1 MASIKYSAELDT
13 SKLDKSIKDS
23 NKTIGDY
30 AKNME
35 KAGGEMD
42 KAFDKSTKNLKES
55 IREQKE
61 LIKSIERDIKD
72 LQKAFDDS
80 IAGTAKL
87 AVWKDLKAAKQA
99 LAEEQARLSD
109 LQREQDESQYPKIIN
124 SVKKWAAGLVTLTA
138 VIKTTK
144 AIIQSTETTILKFES
159 AVAQAKAGVGY
170 FFKAIASGDWSNF
183 LKNLEAAIK
192 GAKDYTEAIAS
203 LTNKQ
208 NEQKIKS
215 SELDKKIG
223 ALRDETY
230 DRNAENYENR
240 KNALE
245 EIIKLEREKYTQE
258 AELAK
263 KAYEINLKKAAT
275 DSGLSEKQIEHFITE
290 YSSLEELIDKGEE
303 YNKLTKLMWGPG
315 VNNEYLESLE
325 KARKALGENA
335 KEAGLYAKQVSKI
348 VPKDREALSEYLA
361 AANTAEAAFASK
373 NRRDK
378 MQLAEVTN
386 AIIKEEENRAKAITE
401 EEEKLAAKLKEI
413 RNEVIA
419 GYLEGKDK
427 ELFLL
432 EQKYKED
439 LELYKD
445 SEAIKLSLTEKY
457 AQDRY
462 TIEMKYLD
470 KVKAENAKMT
480 AALLKIDPGKGFS
493 MLNRTLGDKAIDV
506 SGMKGLAKGSA
517 AWADKMSEEITENTN
532 ESLKRQIELRR
543 QITVEAANLVYQ
555 IGETL
560 GLDDESLEKLDGLL
574 LTITRASSGDIPGA
588 VSSLLTTILSQID
601 VTDKFADKVERLNKL
616 IDRQNDLIRE
626 SERLGG
632 TEGEMRKRISLLNEQ
647 LALLQEELKKA
658 EKSQE
663 GWFNWFAASNKE
675 VQNLKDN
682 IQDVQDAIDDATQE
696 LEDYMGGW
704 VTENTIAE
712 AIAEGFASGKTSV
725 DDFAEYMN
733 EVLRDAILNKFM
745 SEMLGPAMTELQEYI
760 SLSLSDNVLTAEEK
774 AEIDQRVKAIADS
787 NKELWDDLSGALNMG
802 ESPTTGMMGIARQLT
817 EETGAEL
824 AGLWRRSADDQRQMR
839 DYTKEGVTHLVAI
852 EHNTYNTVEEL
863 RVAVNELRD
872 INSNTKPVYSGDM

>member
-30 AKNME
+30 AKKVE

-42 KAFDKSTKNLKES
+42 KVFDKTTKNLKES

-80 IAGTAKL
+80 IGGTAKL

-99 LAEEQARLSD
+99 LAEEQAKLSD

-215 SELDKKIG
+215 SELDKKIA

-230 DRNAENYENR
+230 DRSAENYENR

-361 AANTAEAAFASK
+361 AANAAEAAFASK

-462 TIEMKYLD
+462 AIEMKY
-470 KVKAENAKMT
+470 
-480 AALLKIDPGKGFS
+480 PGKGFS

-517 AWADKMSEEITENTN
+517 VWADKMSEEITENTN
-532 ESLKRQIELRR
+532 KKLKQQIELRR
-543 QITVEAANLVYQ
+543 QV
-555 IGETL
+555 
-560 GLDDESLEKLDGLL
+560 LDGAILFTHEL
-574 LTITRASSGDIPGA
+574 AEQLNLTQEEQEAIDGMLGIISQLAMGNYIGA
-588 VSSLLTTILSQID
+588 AMGILSKIMGVFGQMREVVSEPVWRKQIEAWD
-601 VTDKFADKVERLNKL
+601 ALIERQERVIEL
-616 IDRQNDLIRE
+616 
-626 SERLGG
+626 SERTGG
-632 TEGEMRKRISLLNEQ
+632 TEKALEDAVKLAQKEFDIIKAARQEWRERSRGERN
-647 LALLQEELKKA
+647 EELDEAYREAKDKLEDA
-658 EKSQE
+658 ER
-663 GWFNWFAASNKE
+663 A
-675 VQNLKDN
+675 LKDFL
-682 IQDVQDAIDDATQE
+682 A
-696 LEDYMGGW
+696 GG
-704 VTENTIAE
+704 VTENTIAD

-733 EVLRDAILNKFM
+733 DILTEAVLEVFKTSLT
-745 SEMLGPAMTELQEYI
+745 GHAMTELQEYI
-760 SLSLSDNVLTAEEK
+760 SEALSDKILTAEEK

-839 DYTKEGVTHLVAI
+839 DYTKEGITHLVAI

>member
-30 AKNME
+30 AKKVE

-42 KAFDKSTKNLKES
+42 KVFDKTTKNLKKS

-80 IAGTAKL
+80 IGGTAKL

-109 LQREQDESQYPKIIN
+109 LQREQDEYQYPKIIN

-192 GAKDYTEAIAS
+192 GAKDYTEAISS

-335 KEAGLYAKQVSKI
+335 KEAGLYARQVSKI

-401 EEEKLAAKLKEI
+401 KEEKLAAKLKEI

-419 GYLEGKDK
+419 GYLEGEDK

-445 SEAIKLSLTEKY
+445 SEAIKLLLTEKY

-462 TIEMKYLD
+462 AIEMRYLD
-470 KVKAENAKMT
+470 KVKAENT

-493 MLNRTLGDKAIDV
+493 MLNRTLGNKAIDV

-517 AWADKMSEEITENTN
+517 VWADKMSEEITENTN
-532 ESLKRQIELRR
+532 EKFKQQIELRR
-543 QITVEAANLVYQ
+543 QV
-555 IGETL
+555 
-560 GLDDESLEKLDGLL
+560 LDGAILFTHEL
-574 LTITRASSGDIPGA
+574 AEQLNLTQEEQEAIDGMLGIISQLAMGNYIGA
-588 VSSLLTTILSQID
+588 AMGILSKIMGVFGQMREVVSEPVWRKQIEAWD
-601 VTDKFADKVERLNKL
+601 ALIERQERVIEL
-616 IDRQNDLIRE
+616 
-626 SERLGG
+626 SERTGG
-632 TEGEMRKRISLLNEQ
+632 TEKALEDAVKLAQKEFDIIKAARQEWRERSRGERN
-647 LALLQEELKKA
+647 EELDEAYREAKDKLEDA
-658 EKSQE
+658 ER
-663 GWFNWFAASNKE
+663 A
-675 VQNLKDN
+675 LKDFL
-682 IQDVQDAIDDATQE
+682 A
-696 LEDYMGGW
+696 GGA
-704 VTENTIAE
+704 TENTIAD

-733 EVLRDAILNKFM
+733 DILTEAVLEVFKTSLT
-745 SEMLGPAMTELQEYI
+745 GHAMTELQEYI
-760 SLSLSDNVLTAEEK
+760 SEALSDKILTAEEK

-787 NKELWDDLSGALNMG
+787 NKELWDNLSGALNMG

-839 DYTKEGVTHLVAI
+839 DYTKEGITHLVAI

>member
-30 AKNME
+30 AKKVE

-42 KAFDKSTKNLKES
+42 KVFDKTTKNLKES

-80 IAGTAKL
+80 IGGTAKL

-109 LQREQDESQYPKIIN
+109 LQREQDEYQYPKIIN

-192 GAKDYTEAIAS
+192 GAKDYTEAISS

-230 DRNAENYENR
+230 DRSAENYENR

-361 AANTAEAAFASK
+361 AANAAEAAFASQ

-386 AIIKEEENRAKAITE
+386 AIKKEEENRAKAITE

-457 AQDRY
+457 AQDWY
-462 TIEMKYLD
+462 AIEMKYLD
-470 KVKAENAKMT
+470 KVKAENT

-517 AWADKMSEEITENTN
+517 VWADKMSEEITENTN
-532 ESLKRQIELRR
+532 KLLKQQIELRR
-543 QITVEAANLVYQ
+543 QV
-555 IGETL
+555 
-560 GLDDESLEKLDGLL
+560 LDGAILFTHEL
-574 LTITRASSGDIPGA
+574 AEQLNLTQEEQEAIDGMLGIISQLAMGNYIGA
-588 VSSLLTTILSQID
+588 AMGILSKIMGVFGQMREVVSEPVWRKQIEAWD
-601 VTDKFADKVERLNKL
+601 ALIERQERVIEL
-616 IDRQNDLIRE
+616 
-626 SERLGG
+626 SERTGG
-632 TEGEMRKRISLLNEQ
+632 TEKALEDAVKLAQKEFDIIKAALQEWRKRSHGERN
-647 LALLQEELKKA
+647 EELDEAYREAKDKLEDA
-658 EKSQE
+658 ER
-663 GWFNWFAASNKE
+663 A
-675 VQNLKDN
+675 LKDFL
-682 IQDVQDAIDDATQE
+682 A
-696 LEDYMGGW
+696 GG
-704 VTENTIAE
+704 VTENTIAD

-733 EVLRDAILNKFM
+733 DILTEAVLEVFKTSLT
-745 SEMLGPAMTELQEYI
+745 GHAMTELQEYI
-760 SLSLSDNVLTAEEK
+760 SEALSDKILTAEEK

-839 DYTKEGVTHLVAI
+839 DYTKEGITHLVAI

>member
-30 AKNME
+30 AKKVE

-42 KAFDKSTKNLKES
+42 KVFDKTTKNLKES

-80 IAGTAKL
+80 IGGTAKL

-109 LQREQDESQYPKIIN
+109 LQREQDEYQYPKIIN

-192 GAKDYTEAIAS
+192 GAKDYTEAISS

-361 AANTAEAAFASK
+361 AANAAEAAFASK

-386 AIIKEEENRAKAITE
+386 AIKKEEENRAKAITE

-462 TIEMKYLD
+462 AIEMKYLD
-470 KVKAENAKMT
+470 KVKAENT

-493 MLNRTLGDKAIDV
+493 MLSRTLGNKAIDV

-517 AWADKMSEEITENTN
+517 VWADKMSEEITENTN
-532 ESLKRQIELRR
+532 EKLKQQIELRR
-543 QITVEAANLVYQ
+543 QV
-555 IGETL
+555 
-560 GLDDESLEKLDGLL
+560 LDGAILFTHEL
-574 LTITRASSGDIPGA
+574 AEQLNLTQEEQEAIDGMLGIISQLAMGNYIGA
-588 VSSLLTTILSQID
+588 AMGILSKIMGVFGQMREVVSEPVWRKQIEAWD
-601 VTDKFADKVERLNKL
+601 ALIERQERVIEL
-616 IDRQNDLIRE
+616 
-626 SERLGG
+626 SERTGG
-632 TEGEMRKRISLLNEQ
+632 TEKALEDAVKLAQKEFDIIKAARQEWRERSRGERN
-647 LALLQEELKKA
+647 EELDEAYREAKDKLEDA
-658 EKSQE
+658 ER
-663 GWFNWFAASNKE
+663 A
-675 VQNLKDN
+675 LKDFL
-682 IQDVQDAIDDATQE
+682 A
-696 LEDYMGGW
+696 GG
-704 VTENTIAE
+704 VTENTIAD

-733 EVLRDAILNKFM
+733 DILTEAVLEVFKTSLTGK
-745 SEMLGPAMTELQEYI
+745 AMTELQEYI
-760 SLSLSDNVLTAEEK
+760 SEALSDKILTAEEK

-839 DYTKEGVTHLVAI
+839 DYTKEGVNHLVAI

>member
-30 AKNME
+30 AKKVE

-42 KAFDKSTKNLKES
+42 KVFDKTTKNLKKS

-80 IAGTAKL
+80 IGGTAKL

-109 LQREQDESQYPKIIN
+109 LQREQDEYQYPKIIN

-192 GAKDYTEAIAS
+192 GAKDYTEAISS

-335 KEAGLYAKQVSKI
+335 KEAGLYARQVSKI

-401 EEEKLAAKLKEI
+401 KEEKLAAKLKEI

-419 GYLEGKDK
+419 GYLEGEDK

-445 SEAIKLSLTEKY
+445 SEAIKLLLTEKY

-462 TIEMKYLD
+462 AIEMRYLD
-470 KVKAENAKMT
+470 KVKAENT

-493 MLNRTLGDKAIDV
+493 MLNRTLGNKAIDV

-517 AWADKMSEEITENTN
+517 VWADKMSEEITENTN
-532 ESLKRQIELRR
+532 EKFKQQIELRR
-543 QITVEAANLVYQ
+543 QV
-555 IGETL
+555 
-560 GLDDESLEKLDGLL
+560 LDGAILFTHEL
-574 LTITRASSGDIPGA
+574 AEQLNLTQEEQEAIDGMLGIISQLAMGNYIGA
-588 VSSLLTTILSQID
+588 AMGILSKIMGVFGQMREVVSEPVWRKQIEAWD
-601 VTDKFADKVERLNKL
+601 ALIERQERVIEL
-616 IDRQNDLIRE
+616 
-626 SERLGG
+626 SERTGG
-632 TEGEMRKRISLLNEQ
+632 TEKALEDAVKLAQKEFDIIKAARQEWRERSRGERN
-647 LALLQEELKKA
+647 EELDEAYREAKDKLEDA
-658 EKSQE
+658 ER
-663 GWFNWFAASNKE
+663 A
-675 VQNLKDN
+675 LKDFL
-682 IQDVQDAIDDATQE
+682 AGGATE
-696 LEDYMGGW
+696 S
-704 VTENTIAE
+704 TIAD

-733 EVLRDAILNKFM
+733 DILTEAVLEVFKTSLT
-745 SEMLGPAMTELQEYI
+745 GHAMTELQEYI
-760 SLSLSDNVLTAEEK
+760 SEALSDKILTAEEK

-787 NKELWDDLSGALNMG
+787 NKELWDNLSGALNMG

-839 DYTKEGVTHLVAI
+839 DYTKEGITHLVAI

>member
-30 AKNME
+30 AKKVE

-42 KAFDKSTKNLKES
+42 KVFDKTTKNLKES

-80 IAGTAKL
+80 IGGTAKL

-109 LQREQDESQYPKIIN
+109 LQREQDEYQYPKIIN

-192 GAKDYTEAIAS
+192 GAKDYTEAISS

-361 AANTAEAAFASK
+361 AANTAEAAFASQ

-419 GYLEGKDK
+419 GYLEGEDK

-445 SEAIKLSLTEKY
+445 SEAIKLLLTEKY

-462 TIEMKYLD
+462 AIEMKYLD
-470 KVKAENAKMT
+470 KVKAENT

-493 MLNRTLGDKAIDV
+493 MLSRTLGNKAIDV

-517 AWADKMSEEITENTN
+517 VWADKMSEEITENTN
-532 ESLKRQIELRR
+532 EKLKQQIELRR
-543 QITVEAANLVYQ
+543 QV
-555 IGETL
+555 
-560 GLDDESLEKLDGLL
+560 LDGAILFTHEL
-574 LTITRASSGDIPGA
+574 AEQLNLTQEEQEAIDGMLGIISQLAMGNYIGA
-588 VSSLLTTILSQID
+588 AMGILSKIMGVFGQMREVVSEPVWRKQIEAWD
-601 VTDKFADKVERLNKL
+601 ALIERQERVIEL
-616 IDRQNDLIRE
+616 
-626 SERLGG
+626 SERTGG
-632 TEGEMRKRISLLNEQ
+632 TEKALEDAVKLAQNEFDIIKAARQEWRERSRGERN
-647 LALLQEELKKA
+647 EELDEAYREAKDKLEDA
-658 EKSQE
+658 ER
-663 GWFNWFAASNKE
+663 A
-675 VQNLKDN
+675 LKDFL
-682 IQDVQDAIDDATQE
+682 A
-696 LEDYMGGW
+696 GG
-704 VTENTIAE
+704 VTENTIAD

-733 EVLRDAILNKFM
+733 DILTEAVLEVFKTSLTGK
-745 SEMLGPAMTELQEYI
+745 AMTELQEYI
-760 SLSLSDNVLTAEEK
+760 SEALSDKILTAEEK

-839 DYTKEGVTHLVAI
+839 DYTKEGITHLVAI

>member
-13 SKLDKSIKDS
+13 TKLDKSIKDS

-30 AKNME
+30 AKNVE

-42 KAFDKSTKNLKES
+42 KAFDKTTKNLKES

-80 IAGTAKL
+80 IGGTAKL

-183 LKNLEAAIK
+183 LKNLEAAIN

-230 DRNAENYENR
+230 DRSAENYENR

-348 VPKDREALSEYLA
+348 VPYRDWETDRKS
-361 AANTAEAAFASK
+361 T
-373 NRRDK
+373 
-378 MQLAEVTN
+378 
-386 AIIKEEENRAKAITE
+386 
-401 EEEKLAAKLKEI
+401 
-413 RNEVIA
+413 
-419 GYLEGKDK
+419 
-427 ELFLL
+427 
-432 EQKYKED
+432 
-439 LELYKD
+439 
-445 SEAIKLSLTEKY
+445 
-457 AQDRY
+457 
-462 TIEMKYLD
+462 
-470 KVKAENAKMT
+470 
-480 AALLKIDPGKGFS
+480 
-493 MLNRTLGDKAIDV
+493 
-506 SGMKGLAKGSA
+506 
-517 AWADKMSEEITENTN
+517 
-532 ESLKRQIELRR
+532 
-543 QITVEAANLVYQ
+543 
-555 IGETL
+555 
-560 GLDDESLEKLDGLL
+560 
-574 LTITRASSGDIPGA
+574 
-588 VSSLLTTILSQID
+588 
-601 VTDKFADKVERLNKL
+601 RLN
-616 IDRQNDLIRE
+616 
-626 SERLGG
+626 S
-632 TEGEMRKRISLLNEQ
+632 S
-647 LALLQEELKKA
+647 
-658 EKSQE
+658 
-663 GWFNWFAASNKE
+663 
-675 VQNLKDN
+675 
-682 IQDVQDAIDDATQE
+682 
-696 LEDYMGGW
+696 
-704 VTENTIAE
+704 
-712 AIAEGFASGKTSV
+712 
-725 DDFAEYMN
+725 
-733 EVLRDAILNKFM
+733 
-745 SEMLGPAMTELQEYI
+745 
-760 SLSLSDNVLTAEEK
+760 
-774 AEIDQRVKAIADS
+774 
-787 NKELWDDLSGALNMG
+787 
-802 ESPTTGMMGIARQLT
+802 
-817 EETGAEL
+817 
-824 AGLWRRSADDQRQMR
+824 RSAKSRMPSS
-839 DYTKEGVTHLVAI
+839 A
-852 EHNTYNTVEEL
+852 
-863 RVAVNELRD
+863 
-872 INSNTKPVYSGDM
+872 

>member
-30 AKNME
+30 AKKVE

-42 KAFDKSTKNLKES
+42 KVFDKTTKNLKES

-80 IAGTAKL
+80 IGGTAKL

-109 LQREQDESQYPKIIN
+109 LQREQDEYQYPKIIN

-192 GAKDYTEAIAS
+192 GAKDYTEAISS

-361 AANTAEAAFASK
+361 AANTAEAAFASQ

-386 AIIKEEENRAKAITE
+386 AIKKEEENRAKAITE

-419 GYLEGKDK
+419 GYLEGEDK

-445 SEAIKLSLTEKY
+445 SEAIKLLLTEKY

-462 TIEMKYLD
+462 AIEMKYLD
-470 KVKAENAKMT
+470 KVKAENT

-493 MLNRTLGDKAIDV
+493 MLSRTLGNKAIDV

-517 AWADKMSEEITENTN
+517 VWADKMSEEITENTN
-532 ESLKRQIELRR
+532 EKLKQQIELRR
-543 QITVEAANLVYQ
+543 QV
-555 IGETL
+555 
-560 GLDDESLEKLDGLL
+560 LDGAILFTHEL
-574 LTITRASSGDIPGA
+574 AEQLNLTQEEQEAIDGMLGIISQLAMGNYIGA
-588 VSSLLTTILSQID
+588 AMGILSKIMGVFGQMREVVSEPVWRKQIEAWD
-601 VTDKFADKVERLNKL
+601 ALIKRQERVIEL
-616 IDRQNDLIRE
+616 
-626 SERLGG
+626 SERTGG
-632 TEGEMRKRISLLNEQ
+632 TEKALEDAVKLAQNEFDIIKAARQEWRERSRGERN
-647 LALLQEELKKA
+647 EELDEAYREAKDKLEDA
-658 EKSQE
+658 ER
-663 GWFNWFAASNKE
+663 A
-675 VQNLKDN
+675 LKDFL
-682 IQDVQDAIDDATQE
+682 A
-696 LEDYMGGW
+696 GG
-704 VTENTIAE
+704 VTENTIAD

-733 EVLRDAILNKFM
+733 DILTEAVLEVFKTSLTGK
-745 SEMLGPAMTELQEYI
+745 AMTELQEYI
-760 SLSLSDNVLTAEEK
+760 SEALSDKILTAEEK

-839 DYTKEGVTHLVAI
+839 DYTKEGVNHLVAI

>member
-30 AKNME
+30 AKKVE

-42 KAFDKSTKNLKES
+42 KVFDKTTKNLKES

-80 IAGTAKL
+80 IGGTAKL

-109 LQREQDESQYPKIIN
+109 LQREQDEYQYPKIIN

-192 GAKDYTEAIAS
+192 GAKDYTEAISS

-361 AANTAEAAFASK
+361 AANTAEAAFASQ

-386 AIIKEEENRAKAITE
+386 AIKKEEENRAKAITE

-419 GYLEGKDK
+419 GYLEGEDK

-445 SEAIKLSLTEKY
+445 SEAIKLLLTEKY

-462 TIEMKYLD
+462 AIEMKYLD
-470 KVKAENAKMT
+470 KVKAENT

-493 MLNRTLGDKAIDV
+493 MLSRTLGNKAIDV

-517 AWADKMSEEITENTN
+517 VWADKMSEEITENTN
-532 ESLKRQIELRR
+532 EKLKQQIELRR
-543 QITVEAANLVYQ
+543 QV
-555 IGETL
+555 
-560 GLDDESLEKLDGLL
+560 LDGAILFTHEL
-574 LTITRASSGDIPGA
+574 AEQLNLTQEEQEAIDGMLGIISQLAMGNYIGA
-588 VSSLLTTILSQID
+588 AMGILSKIMGVFGQMREVVSEPVWRKQIEAWD
-601 VTDKFADKVERLNKL
+601 ALIER
-616 IDRQNDLIRE
+616 Q
-626 SERLGG
+626 ERVIELSKRTGG
-632 TEGEMRKRISLLNEQ
+632 TEKALEDAVKLAQKEFDTIKAAQLLFPRDIF
-647 LALLQEELKKA
+647 LRSYEELDEAYREAKDKLEDA
-658 EKSQE
+658 ER
-663 GWFNWFAASNKE
+663 A
-675 VQNLKDN
+675 LKDFL
-682 IQDVQDAIDDATQE
+682 A
-696 LEDYMGGW
+696 GG
-704 VTENTIAE
+704 VTENTIAD

-733 EVLRDAILNKFM
+733 DILTEAVLEVFKTSLTGK
-745 SEMLGPAMTELQEYI
+745 AMTELQEYI
-760 SLSLSDNVLTAEEK
+760 SEALSDKILTAEEK

-839 DYTKEGVTHLVAI
+839 DYTKEGVNHLVAI

>member
-30 AKNME
+30 AKKVE

-42 KAFDKSTKNLKES
+42 KVFDKTTKNLKES

-80 IAGTAKL
+80 IGGTAKL

-99 LAEEQARLSD
+99 LAEEQARLND

-124 SVKKWAAGLVTLTA
+124 SVKKWTAGLVTLTA

-230 DRNAENYENR
+230 DRSAENYENR

-361 AANTAEAAFASK
+361 AANAAEAAFASK

-462 TIEMKYLD
+462 AIEMKYLD

-517 AWADKMSEEITENTN
+517 VWADKMSEEITENTN
-532 ESLKRQIELRR
+532 KLLKQQIELRR
-543 QITVEAANLVYQ
+543 QV
-555 IGETL
+555 
-560 GLDDESLEKLDGLL
+560 LDGAILFTHEL
-574 LTITRASSGDIPGA
+574 AEQLNLTQEEQEAIDGMLGIISQLAMGNYIGA
-588 VSSLLTTILSQID
+588 AMGILSKIMGVFGQMREVVSEPVWRKQIEAWD
-601 VTDKFADKVERLNKL
+601 ALIERQERVIEL
-616 IDRQNDLIRE
+616 
-626 SERLGG
+626 SERTGG
-632 TEGEMRKRISLLNEQ
+632 TEKALEDAVKLAQKEFDIIKAARQEWIKRSRRERN
-647 LALLQEELKKA
+647 EELDKA
-658 EKSQE
+658 YREAKDKLE
-663 GWFNWFAASNKE
+663 DAERA
-675 VQNLKDN
+675 LKDFL
-682 IQDVQDAIDDATQE
+682 A
-696 LEDYMGGW
+696 GG
-704 VTENTIAE
+704 VTENTIAD

-733 EVLRDAILNKFM
+733 DILTEAVLEVFKTSLT
-745 SEMLGPAMTELQEYI
+745 GHAMTELQEYI
-760 SLSLSDNVLTAEEK
+760 SEALSDKILTAEEK

-839 DYTKEGVTHLVAI
+839 DYTKEGITHLVAI

>member
-13 SKLDKSIKDS
+13 TKLDASIKQS
-23 NKTIGDY
+23 QKNIGEY
-30 AKNME
+30 AKDVE

-42 KAFDKSTKNLKES
+42 KVFDKTTKNLKES

-80 IAGTAKL
+80 IGGTAKL

-99 LAEEQARLSD
+99 LAEEQARLID
-109 LQREQDESQYPKIIN
+109 LQREQDEYQYPKIIN

-183 LKNLEAAIK
+183 LKNLGAAIK
-192 GAKDYTEAIAS
+192 GAKDYTEAISS

-215 SELDKKIG
+215 SELDKKIA

-230 DRNAENYENR
+230 DRSAENYENR

-315 VNNEYLESLE
+315 VTNEYLESLE

-361 AANTAEAAFASK
+361 AANAAEAAFASK

-378 MQLAEVTN
+378 MQLAEITN

-439 LELYKD
+439 LELYKN
-445 SEAIKLSLTEKY
+445 SEAIKLLLTEKY

-462 TIEMKYLD
+462 AIEMKY
-470 KVKAENAKMT
+470 
-480 AALLKIDPGKGFS
+480 PGKGFS
-493 MLNRTLGDKAIDV
+493 MLNRILGDKAIDV

-517 AWADKMSEEITENTN
+517 VWADKMSEEITENTN
-532 ESLKRQIELRR
+532 KKFKQQIELRR
-543 QITVEAANLVYQ
+543 QV
-555 IGETL
+555 
-560 GLDDESLEKLDGLL
+560 LDGAILFTHEL
-574 LTITRASSGDIPGA
+574 AEQLNLTQEEQEAIDGMLGIISQLAMGNYIGA
-588 VSSLLTTILSQID
+588 AMGILSKIMGVFGQMREVVSEPVWRKQIEAWD
-601 VTDKFADKVERLNKL
+601 ALIERQERVIEL
-616 IDRQNDLIRE
+616 
-626 SERLGG
+626 SERTGG
-632 TEGEMRKRISLLNEQ
+632 TEKALEDAVKLAQKEFDIIKAARQEWRERSRGERN
-647 LALLQEELKKA
+647 EELDEAYREAKDKLEDA
-658 EKSQE
+658 ER
-663 GWFNWFAASNKE
+663 A
-675 VQNLKDN
+675 LKDFL
-682 IQDVQDAIDDATQE
+682 A
-696 LEDYMGGW
+696 GG
-704 VTENTIAE
+704 VTENTIAD

-733 EVLRDAILNKFM
+733 DILTEAVLEVFKTSLT
-745 SEMLGPAMTELQEYI
+745 GHAMTELQEYI
-760 SLSLSDNVLTAEEK
+760 SEALSDKILTAEEK

-839 DYTKEGVTHLVAI
+839 DYTKEGITHLVAI

-872 INSNTKPVYSGDM
+872 INSNTKPVYSGEM

>member
-30 AKNME
+30 AKKVE

-42 KAFDKSTKNLKES
+42 KVFDKTTKNLKES

-80 IAGTAKL
+80 IGGTAKL

-109 LQREQDESQYPKIIN
+109 LQREQDEYQYPKIIN

-192 GAKDYTEAIAS
+192 GAKDYTEAISS

-361 AANTAEAAFASK
+361 AANAAEAAFASQ

-386 AIIKEEENRAKAITE
+386 AIKKEEENRAKAITE

-457 AQDRY
+457 AQDWY
-462 TIEMKYLD
+462 AIEMKYLD
-470 KVKAENAKMT
+470 KVKAENT

-517 AWADKMSEEITENTN
+517 VWADKMSEEITENTN
-532 ESLKRQIELRR
+532 KLLKQQIELRR
-543 QITVEAANLVYQ
+543 QV
-555 IGETL
+555 
-560 GLDDESLEKLDGLL
+560 LDGAILFTHEL
-574 LTITRASSGDIPGA
+574 AEQLNLTQEEQEAIDGMLGIISQLAMGNYIGA
-588 VSSLLTTILSQID
+588 AMGILSKIMGVFGQMREVVSEPVWRKQIEAWD
-601 VTDKFADKVERLNKL
+601 ALIERQERVIEL
-616 IDRQNDLIRE
+616 
-626 SERLGG
+626 SERTGG
-632 TEGEMRKRISLLNEQ
+632 TEKALEDAVKLAQKEFDIIKAALQEWRKRSHGERN
-647 LALLQEELKKA
+647 EELDEAYREAKDKLEDA
-658 EKSQE
+658 ER
-663 GWFNWFAASNKE
+663 A
-675 VQNLKDN
+675 LKDFL
-682 IQDVQDAIDDATQE
+682 A
-696 LEDYMGGW
+696 GG
-704 VTENTIAE
+704 VTENTIAD

-733 EVLRDAILNKFM
+733 DILTEAVLEVFKTSLT
-745 SEMLGPAMTELQEYI
+745 GHAMTELQEYI
-760 SLSLSDNVLTAEEK
+760 SEALSDKILTAEEK

-839 DYTKEGVTHLVAI
+839 DYTKEGITHLVAI

>member
-30 AKNME
+30 AKKVE

-42 KAFDKSTKNLKES
+42 KVFDKTTKNLKKS

-80 IAGTAKL
+80 IGGTAKL

-109 LQREQDESQYPKIIN
+109 LQREQDEYQYPKIIN

-138 VIKTTK
+138 AIKTTK

-192 GAKDYTEAIAS
+192 GAKDYTEAISS

-335 KEAGLYAKQVSKI
+335 KEAGLYARQVSKI

-401 EEEKLAAKLKEI
+401 KEEKLAAKLKEI

-419 GYLEGKDK
+419 GYLEGEDK

-445 SEAIKLSLTEKY
+445 SEAIKLLLTEKY

-462 TIEMKYLD
+462 AIEMRYLD
-470 KVKAENAKMT
+470 KVKAENT

-493 MLNRTLGDKAIDV
+493 MLNRTLGNKAIDV

-517 AWADKMSEEITENTN
+517 VWADKMSEEITENTN
-532 ESLKRQIELRR
+532 EKFKQQIELRR
-543 QITVEAANLVYQ
+543 QV
-555 IGETL
+555 
-560 GLDDESLEKLDGLL
+560 LDGAILFTHEL
-574 LTITRASSGDIPGA
+574 AEQLNLTQEEQEAIDGMLGIISQLAMGNYIGA
-588 VSSLLTTILSQID
+588 AMGILSKIMGVFGQMREVVSEPVWRKQIEAWD
-601 VTDKFADKVERLNKL
+601 ALIERQERVIEL
-616 IDRQNDLIRE
+616 
-626 SERLGG
+626 SERTGG
-632 TEGEMRKRISLLNEQ
+632 TEKALEDAVKLAQKEFDIIKAARQEWRERSRGERN
-647 LALLQEELKKA
+647 EELDEAYREAKDKLEDA
-658 EKSQE
+658 ER
-663 GWFNWFAASNKE
+663 A
-675 VQNLKDN
+675 LKDFL
-682 IQDVQDAIDDATQE
+682 A
-696 LEDYMGGW
+696 GGA
-704 VTENTIAE
+704 TENTIAD

-733 EVLRDAILNKFM
+733 DILTEAVLEVFKTSLT
-745 SEMLGPAMTELQEYI
+745 GHAMTELQEYI
-760 SLSLSDNVLTAEEK
+760 SEALSDKILTAEEK

-787 NKELWDDLSGALNMG
+787 NKELWDNLSGALNMG

-839 DYTKEGVTHLVAI
+839 DYTKEGITHLVAI

>member
-30 AKNME
+30 AKKVE

-42 KAFDKSTKNLKES
+42 KVFDKTTKNLKES

-80 IAGTAKL
+80 IGGTAKL

-109 LQREQDESQYPKIIN
+109 LQREQDEYQYPKIIN

-192 GAKDYTEAIAS
+192 GAKDYTEAISS

-230 DRNAENYENR
+230 DRSAENYENR

-290 YSSLEELIDKGEE
+290 YSSLEELIDKGKE

-361 AANTAEAAFASK
+361 AANAAEAAFASQ

-386 AIIKEEENRAKAITE
+386 AIKKEEENRAKAITE

-457 AQDRY
+457 AQDWY
-462 TIEMKYLD
+462 AIEMKYLD
-470 KVKAENAKMT
+470 KVKAENT

-517 AWADKMSEEITENTN
+517 VWADKMSEEITENTN
-532 ESLKRQIELRR
+532 KLLKQQIELRR
-543 QITVEAANLVYQ
+543 QV
-555 IGETL
+555 
-560 GLDDESLEKLDGLL
+560 LDGAILFTHEL
-574 LTITRASSGDIPGA
+574 AEQLNLTQEEQEAIDGMLGIISQLAMGNYIGA
-588 VSSLLTTILSQID
+588 AMGILSKIMGVFGQMREVVSEPVWRKQIEAWD
-601 VTDKFADKVERLNKL
+601 ALIERQERVIEL
-616 IDRQNDLIRE
+616 
-626 SERLGG
+626 SERTGG
-632 TEGEMRKRISLLNEQ
+632 TEKALEDAVKLAQKEFDIIKAALQEWRKRSHGERN
-647 LALLQEELKKA
+647 EELDEAYREAKDKLEDA
-658 EKSQE
+658 ER
-663 GWFNWFAASNKE
+663 A
-675 VQNLKDN
+675 LKDFL
-682 IQDVQDAIDDATQE
+682 A
-696 LEDYMGGW
+696 GG
-704 VTENTIAE
+704 VTENTIAD

-733 EVLRDAILNKFM
+733 DILTEAVLEVFKTSLT
-745 SEMLGPAMTELQEYI
+745 GHAMTELQEYI
-760 SLSLSDNVLTAEEK
+760 SEALSDKILTAEEK

-839 DYTKEGVTHLVAI
+839 DYTKEGITHLVAI

>member
-30 AKNME
+30 AKKVE

-42 KAFDKSTKNLKES
+42 KVFDKTTKNLKES

-80 IAGTAKL
+80 IGGTAKL

-109 LQREQDESQYPKIIN
+109 LQREQDEYQYPKIIN

-192 GAKDYTEAIAS
+192 GAKDYTEAISS

-419 GYLEGKDK
+419 GYLEGEDK

-445 SEAIKLSLTEKY
+445 SEAIKLLLTEKY

-462 TIEMKYLD
+462 AIEMKYLD
-470 KVKAENAKMT
+470 KVKAENT

-493 MLNRTLGDKAIDV
+493 MLSRTLGNKAIDV

-517 AWADKMSEEITENTN
+517 VWADKMSEEITENTN
-532 ESLKRQIELRR
+532 EKLKQQIELRR
-543 QITVEAANLVYQ
+543 QV
-555 IGETL
+555 
-560 GLDDESLEKLDGLL
+560 LDGAILFTHEL
-574 LTITRASSGDIPGA
+574 AEQLNLTQEEQEAIDGMLGIISQLAMGNYIGA
-588 VSSLLTTILSQID
+588 AMGILSKIMGVFGQMREVVSEPVWRKQIEAWD
-601 VTDKFADKVERLNKL
+601 ALIERQERVIEL
-616 IDRQNDLIRE
+616 
-626 SERLGG
+626 SERTGG
-632 TEGEMRKRISLLNEQ
+632 TEKALEDAVKLAQNEFDIIKAARQEWRERSRGERN
-647 LALLQEELKKA
+647 EELDEAYREAKDKLEDA
-658 EKSQE
+658 ER
-663 GWFNWFAASNKE
+663 A
-675 VQNLKDN
+675 LKDFL
-682 IQDVQDAIDDATQE
+682 A
-696 LEDYMGGW
+696 GG
-704 VTENTIAE
+704 VTENTIAD

-733 EVLRDAILNKFM
+733 DILTEAVLEVFKTSLTGK
-745 SEMLGPAMTELQEYI
+745 AMTELQEYI
-760 SLSLSDNVLTAEEK
+760 SEALSDKILTAEEK

-839 DYTKEGVTHLVAI
+839 DYTKEGITHLVAI

>member
-30 AKNME
+30 AKKVE

-42 KAFDKSTKNLKES
+42 KVFDKTTKNLKES

-80 IAGTAKL
+80 IGGTAKL

-109 LQREQDESQYPKIIN
+109 LQREQDEYQYPKIIN

-192 GAKDYTEAIAS
+192 GAKDYTEAISS

-361 AANTAEAAFASK
+361 AANTAEAAFASQ

-386 AIIKEEENRAKAITE
+386 AIKKEEENRAKAITE

-419 GYLEGKDK
+419 GYLEGEDK

-445 SEAIKLSLTEKY
+445 SEAIKLLLTEKY

-462 TIEMKYLD
+462 AIEMKYLD
-470 KVKAENAKMT
+470 KVKAENT

-493 MLNRTLGDKAIDV
+493 MLSRTLGNKAIDV

-517 AWADKMSEEITENTN
+517 VWADKMSEEITENTN
-532 ESLKRQIELRR
+532 EKLKQQIELRR
-543 QITVEAANLVYQ
+543 QV
-555 IGETL
+555 
-560 GLDDESLEKLDGLL
+560 LDGAILFTHEL
-574 LTITRASSGDIPGA
+574 AEQLNLTQEEQEAIDGMLGIISQLAMGNYIGA
-588 VSSLLTTILSQID
+588 AMGILSKIMGVFGQMREVVSEPVWRKQIEAWD
-601 VTDKFADKVERLNKL
+601 ALIERQERVIEL
-616 IDRQNDLIRE
+616 
-626 SERLGG
+626 SERTGG
-632 TEGEMRKRISLLNEQ
+632 TEKALEDAVKLAQNEFDIIKAARQEWRERSRGERN
-647 LALLQEELKKA
+647 EELDEAYREAKDKLEDA
-658 EKSQE
+658 ER
-663 GWFNWFAASNKE
+663 A
-675 VQNLKDN
+675 LKDFL
-682 IQDVQDAIDDATQE
+682 A
-696 LEDYMGGW
+696 GG
-704 VTENTIAE
+704 VTENTIAD

-733 EVLRDAILNKFM
+733 DILTEAVLEVFKTSLTGK
-745 SEMLGPAMTELQEYI
+745 AMTELQEYI
-760 SLSLSDNVLTAEEK
+760 SEALSDKILTAEEK

-839 DYTKEGVTHLVAI
+839 DYTKEGITHLVAI

>member
-30 AKNME
+30 AKKVE

-42 KAFDKSTKNLKES
+42 KVFDKTTKNLKES

-80 IAGTAKL
+80 IGGTAKL

-109 LQREQDESQYPKIIN
+109 LQREQDEYQYPKIIN

-192 GAKDYTEAIAS
+192 GAKDYTEAISS

-361 AANTAEAAFASK
+361 AANTAEAAFASQ

-386 AIIKEEENRAKAITE
+386 AIKKEEENRAKAITE

-419 GYLEGKDK
+419 GYLEGEDK

-445 SEAIKLSLTEKY
+445 SEAIKLLLTEKY

-462 TIEMKYLD
+462 AIEMKYLD
-470 KVKAENAKMT
+470 KVKAENT

-493 MLNRTLGDKAIDV
+493 MLSRTLGNKAIDV

-517 AWADKMSEEITENTN
+517 VWADKMSEEITENTN
-532 ESLKRQIELRR
+532 EKLKQQIELRR
-543 QITVEAANLVYQ
+543 QV
-555 IGETL
+555 
-560 GLDDESLEKLDGLL
+560 LDGAILFTHEL
-574 LTITRASSGDIPGA
+574 AEQLNLTQEEQEAIDGMLGIISQLAMGNYIGA
-588 VSSLLTTILSQID
+588 AMGILSKIMGVFGQMREVVSEPVWRKQIEAWD
-601 VTDKFADKVERLNKL
+601 ALIKRQERVIEL
-616 IDRQNDLIRE
+616 
-626 SERLGG
+626 SERTGG
-632 TEGEMRKRISLLNEQ
+632 TEKALEDAVKLAQKEFDIIKAARQEWRERSRGERN
-647 LALLQEELKKA
+647 EELDEAYREAKDKLEDA
-658 EKSQE
+658 ER
-663 GWFNWFAASNKE
+663 A
-675 VQNLKDN
+675 LKDFL
-682 IQDVQDAIDDATQE
+682 A
-696 LEDYMGGW
+696 GG
-704 VTENTIAE
+704 VTENTIAD

-733 EVLRDAILNKFM
+733 DILTEAVLEVFKTSLTGK
-745 SEMLGPAMTELQEYI
+745 AMTELQEYI
-760 SLSLSDNVLTAEEK
+760 SEALSDKILTAEEK

-839 DYTKEGVTHLVAI
+839 DYTKEGVNHLVAI